1 MKLLLCL
8 TIALSLIF
16 HASFC
21 SVNNQSRAYT
31 IHEDFMLGCYHLS
44 GPTPDGIIKSMRS
57 VDKREENGNTIFMYE
72 FMFLQSGKGSFV
84 AECFE
89 GLRLEDVFIN
99 GRPPTTQFI
108 FNHNGEIKRYKF
120 ESDTS
125 GEFQLITFEAT
136 ASTKS
141 ALDLGYCLASIECD
155 EPSELENRIRMM
167 PSWEPKTFRKNV
179 SELRLALR
187 LQNNPNV
194 LEKKLHK
201 HMNAFMLITAWNV
214 LELSTSPD
222 KYEDAAM
229 IIDIVEKE
237 EKNIARSYVE
247 PVIYLFLR
255 VARRLGIKN
264 CYSNQIRAS
273 VMDPVIFEDVLVF
286 HLEKNNLPPLSSA
299 IQIFED
305 VIGPEKTRYVDY
317 NGKDFDK
324 LRLEVLPQF
333 QQIIRKHVFVN
344 QQSFLDSTGPAFDVY
359 EHDFPIWIMEEKTTS
374 TLWTSFGKE
383 HMFPKDA
390 MKHIDPSE
398 FNVKL
403 DTEIVYLRKT
413 ENGGSHKTTLAKLLS
428 SEEGLHFL
436 KQNEHLAKYEDE
448 RYQRLKEAQRKRA
461 QELRELSKERIKK
474 EQEEKQRQLEKE
486 VQLKKEQEAELI
498 RLEKEKA
505 LKEQQELEEQLRRE
519 KEEQIN
525 KQKELARLQ
534 REEEKKLKKQRDE
547 EQLQLRLA
555 EEEKIKTLKE
565 NERIQHEEKERT
577 EKPQVSSTNVD
588 YSNGPNDVEKKSEL
602 SRNDDN
608 YSNTPN
614 KDSIVDKE
622 YPEGTDQIESPV
634 NGYQE
639 TQDKKSKSSK
649 SALGAAGG
657 PVLKFGSFCA
667 ASTIFTVV
675 MNILTNGAIIHC
687 IMNFPCC
694 VRIFE
699 KAPWVK
705 EVLKFIFAVAAMTAT
720 VTALKNTPAATVNE
734 AISAVSDGSMVVL
747 KIVGWSLGILTTIGS
762 IVLAVLRKC
771 CCCKEKKI
779 DLRQYA
785 HRGGGPR
792 ELDESYSE
800 SV

>member
-1 MKLLLCL
+1 ML
-8 TIALSLIF
+8 TIMEKILTNY
-16 HASFC
+16 
-21 SVNNQSRAYT
+21 VGENQERAR
-31 IHEDFMLGCYHLS
+31 G
-44 GPTPDGIIKSMRS
+44 
-57 VDKREENGNTIFMYE
+57 
-72 FMFLQSGKGSFV
+72 
-84 AECFE
+84 
-89 GLRLEDVFIN
+89 
-99 GRPPTTQFI
+99 
-108 FNHNGEIKRYKF
+108 
-120 ESDTS
+120 
-125 GEFQLITFEAT
+125 
-136 ASTKS
+136 
-141 ALDLGYCLASIECD
+141 
-155 EPSELENRIRMM
+155 
-167 PSWEPKTFRKNV
+167 
-179 SELRLALR
+179 
-187 LQNNPNV
+187 
-194 LEKKLHK
+194 
-201 HMNAFMLITAWNV
+201 
-214 LELSTSPD
+214 
-222 KYEDAAM
+222 
-229 IIDIVEKE
+229 
-237 EKNIARSYVE
+237 
-247 PVIYLFLR
+247 
-255 VARRLGIKN
+255 
-264 CYSNQIRAS
+264 
-273 VMDPVIFEDVLVF
+273 
-286 HLEKNNLPPLSSA
+286 
-299 IQIFED
+299 
-305 VIGPEKTRYVDY
+305 
-317 NGKDFDK
+317 
-324 LRLEVLPQF
+324 LEVLPQF

-413 ENGGSHKTTLAKLLS
+413 ENGGSHKTTLAKLLA
-428 SEEGLHFL
+428 SEEGRHFL
-436 KQNEHLAKYEDE
+436 KQNKHLTKYEDE
-448 RYQRLKEAQRKRA
+448 RYQRKKEAQRKRA

-474 EQEEKQRQLEKE
+474 EQEEKQRQLEREAQLKKE
-486 VQLKKEQEAELI
+486 QEHELVRSKKEEQLKRAQEQREKEEKIKKEQEEKQRQLEKEAQLKKEQEAELI

-565 NERIQHEEKERT
+565 KDRIQREEKERI
-577 EKPQVSSTNVD
+577 EKQQVSSTNVD

-639 TQDKKSKSSK
+639 TQDKKSKSNK

-705 EVLKFIFAVAAMTAT
+705 EVLKFIFAAAAVT
-720 VTALKNTPAATVNE
+720 VTVASLKDNPVATIKD
-734 AISAVSDGSMVVL
+734 AISAVSDGSIEVL

-762 IVLAVLRKC
+762 VVLA
-771 CCCKEKKI
+771 
-779 DLRQYA
+779 
-785 HRGGGPR
+785 
-792 ELDESYSE
+792 
-800 SV
+800 

>member
-1 MKLLLCL
+1 ML
-8 TIALSLIF
+8 TIMEKILTNY
-16 HASFC
+16 
-21 SVNNQSRAYT
+21 VGENQERAR
-31 IHEDFMLGCYHLS
+31 G
-44 GPTPDGIIKSMRS
+44 
-57 VDKREENGNTIFMYE
+57 
-72 FMFLQSGKGSFV
+72 
-84 AECFE
+84 
-89 GLRLEDVFIN
+89 
-99 GRPPTTQFI
+99 
-108 FNHNGEIKRYKF
+108 
-120 ESDTS
+120 
-125 GEFQLITFEAT
+125 
-136 ASTKS
+136 
-141 ALDLGYCLASIECD
+141 
-155 EPSELENRIRMM
+155 
-167 PSWEPKTFRKNV
+167 
-179 SELRLALR
+179 
-187 LQNNPNV
+187 
-194 LEKKLHK
+194 
-201 HMNAFMLITAWNV
+201 
-214 LELSTSPD
+214 
-222 KYEDAAM
+222 
-229 IIDIVEKE
+229 
-237 EKNIARSYVE
+237 
-247 PVIYLFLR
+247 
-255 VARRLGIKN
+255 
-264 CYSNQIRAS
+264 
-273 VMDPVIFEDVLVF
+273 
-286 HLEKNNLPPLSSA
+286 
-299 IQIFED
+299 
-305 VIGPEKTRYVDY
+305 
-317 NGKDFDK
+317 
-324 LRLEVLPQF
+324 LEVLPQF

-413 ENGGSHKTTLAKLLS
+413 ENGGSHKTTLAKLLA
-428 SEEGLHFL
+428 SEEGRHFL
-436 KQNEHLAKYEDE
+436 KQNKHLTKYEDE
-448 RYQRLKEAQRKRA
+448 RYQRKKEAQRKRA

-486 VQLKKEQEAELI
+486 AQLKKEQEAELI

-565 NERIQHEEKERT
+565 KDRIQREEKERI
-577 EKPQVSSTNVD
+577 EKQQVSSTNVD

-622 YPEGTDQIESPV
+622 YPEGTDQIESPT
-634 NGYQE
+634 NGYRE
-639 TQDKKSKSSK
+639 TQDKKSKSNK

-705 EVLKFIFAVAAMTAT
+705 EVLKFIFAAAAVT
-720 VTALKNTPAATVNE
+720 VTVASLKDNPVATIKD
-734 AISAVSDGSMVVL
+734 AISAVSDGSIEVL

-762 IVLAVLRKC
+762 VVLA
-771 CCCKEKKI
+771 
-779 DLRQYA
+779 
-785 HRGGGPR
+785 
-792 ELDESYSE
+792 
-800 SV
+800 